1 MNLRIVSVALV
12 FGVLATQAQAE
23 TDFESCRSQIR
34 RDYAYASKSRWVKLT
49 FDARNLDKLK
59 QCVSDRREQRRR
71 PAGTSSTH

>member
-49 FDARNLDKLK
+49 FDFRNFDKIQ
-59 QCVSDRREQRRR
+59 QCLVDRPLERLFGGSGMR
-71 PAGTSSTH
+71 